1 LIHCL
6 VVICLVANPT
16 ECKTPVEIIPADSVI
31 TSPMQC
37 ERGGLIYF
45 SQFRMARQ
53 TPDGEKP
60 LWFPK
65 VRAKMD
71 GNGDDIVATWLADQ
85 RAKRA
90 AARPQIR

>member
-1 LIHCL
+1 MIRCYIALCLI
-6 VVICLVANPT
+6 ANPA
-16 ECKTPVEIIPADSVI
+16 ECKPEVEIMPADNVI
-31 TSPMQC
+31 TSPMEC
-37 ERGGLIYF
+37 GRGGLVYF

-53 TPDGEKP
+53 TPDGEHP

-65 VRAKMD
+65 TRSEMD
-71 GNGDDIVATWLADQ
+71 GNGDDIVQTWLADQ